1 MSTTRLRIFTSV
13 KSPGDIMSWGGQ
25 EVKPM
30 FVIVNTCDIDVIS
43 LDSMCRINGG
53 RKNGDRTRT
62 ESVGRELVRDSSSN
76 RLSDAD

>member
-1 MSTTRLRIFTSV
+1 M
-13 KSPGDIMSWGGQ
+13 
-25 EVKPM
+25 KPM
-30 FVIVNTCDIDVIS
+30 FVIVNTCDIDVVIS

-76 RLSDAD
+76 RLFDAD